1 MNGLLIVNK
10 PVGPTSHD
18 IVFRVRKW
26 SGERRVGHTGTLDPL
41 ASGVLIICLG
51 TATRISE
58 YLLHSDKRYT
68 AVVRLGQTTSTYDSQ
83 SRIVDQRPVD
93 IDIEEIEAVLPDFR
107 GTITQTPP
115 PYSAI
120 QVGGRRAYD
129 AARAGEELE
138 LKPRTI
144 TIHELNLISWKSP
157 DLTLDILCSSG
168 TYIRSIAHD
177 IGQKLGCGGHVVS
190 LVRTA
195 TGPFTLDEAVDVGE
209 LQNLRPLGFLKLLKA
224 TDAALMHLPEVKLD
238 AEGALRIQHGNPV
251 PLECTDPELNG
262 SLGRAYDPRG
272 RLVALV
278 EADCAAKEWKPKKV
292 LITA

>member
-18 IVFRVRKW
+18 VVYKIRKW

-58 YLLHSDKRYT
+58 YVLHSDKRYT
-68 AVVRLGQTTSTYDSQ
+68 AVVRLGQTTATYDSQ
-83 SRIVDQRPVD
+83 SKVIDQRPVNLVA
-93 IDIEEIEAVLPDFR
+93 EQIEAELAKFR

-115 PYSAI
+115 AYSAI
-120 QVGGRRAYD
+120 QVAGRRAYEM
-129 AARAGEELE
+129 ARQGEEVD

-144 TIHELNLISWKSP
+144 TIYHLNLLQWKSP
-157 DLTLDILCSSG
+157 DLSLDIHCSSG

-177 IGQKLGCGGHVVS
+177 LGQALGCGGHIVS
-190 LVRTA
+190 LTRTA
-195 TGPFTLDEAVDVGE
+195 TGRFTLADTVTLTE
-209 LQNLRPLGFLKLLKA
+209 LQGLKPNQFLKLLRP
-224 TDAALMHLPEVKLD
+224 TDEVLIDWPEVRLD
-238 AEGALRIQHGNPV
+238 AEGANRIQHGNPV
-251 PLECTDPELNG
+251 PLTPG
-262 SLGRAYDPRG
+262 GTGLGRAYDPRG
-272 RLVALV
+272 RLVAIV
-278 EADCAAKEWKPKKV
+278 EADLATNEWKPKKV

>member
-18 IVFRVRKW
+18 IVFKVRKW

-68 AVVRLGQTTSTYDSQ
+68 AVIRLGQTTATYDADGP
-83 SRIVDQRPVD
+83 INDHGPVD
-93 IDIEEIEAVLPDFR
+93 LTVEQIEAAMARFR
-107 GTITQTPP
+107 GTISQTPP

-120 QVGGRRAYD
+120 QVNGRRAYD
-129 AARAGEELE
+129 MARNGEEVE

-144 TIHELNLISWKSP
+144 TIRELNLVDVKLP
-157 DLTLDILCSSG
+157 DITIDVLCSSG

-177 IGQKLGCGGHVVS
+177 LGQALGCGGHVVN

-195 TGPFTLDEAVDVGE
+195 TGPFTIDEAVEIGE
-209 LQNLRPLGFLKLLKA
+209 LQNLRPLGFIQLLKA

-251 PLECTDPELNG
+251 PLNCTDPGLNG
-262 SLGRAYDPRG
+262 SLGRAYDARN

-278 EADCAAKEWKPKKV
+278 EADCAANEWKPKKV